1 MSYSMEEHLSYV
13 SATPEYAEVK
23 EPKLVKRQTVAS
35 ADGYMIRLL
44 QLGAMEGALGE
55 MDINPLLQPVIEA
68 MHQVLAGGEVE
79 IKLVT
84 AGNPL
89 LVEEL
94 KSRLVRATEDLNT
107 INRQAEYS
115 VLPRT

>member
-1 MSYSMEEHLSYV
+1 MGYSMEQQLSY
-13 SATPEYAEVK
+13 APPTPEYAEVK

-44 QLGAMEGALGE
+44 QLGAVEGALGE
-55 MDINPLLQPVIEA
+55 MDINPVLEPVIEA

-79 IKLVT
+79 IKLVA

-94 KSRLVRATEDLNT
+94 KSRLAQATQDLNT